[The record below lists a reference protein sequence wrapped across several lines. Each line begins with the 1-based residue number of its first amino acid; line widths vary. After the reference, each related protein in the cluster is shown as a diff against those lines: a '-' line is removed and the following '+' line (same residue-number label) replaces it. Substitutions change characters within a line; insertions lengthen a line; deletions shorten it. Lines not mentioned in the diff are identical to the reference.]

1 MEFVVQPD
9 TNGDDCNCYM
19 YGHFQLNKERVLE
32 FLVDILDN
40 AATPILGKLK
50 ENINHT
56 NAGYYL

>member
-1 MEFVVQPD
+1 MVATV
-9 TNGDDCNCYM
+9 M
-19 YGHFQLNKERVLE
+19 YGHFLLNKERVLE